1 VSFLAIEAF
10 IAIVGFILGISL
22 LIFSSDKA
30 VEHSIKIATTL
41 GISPFIVGLVLVSI
55 GTDLPEI
62 ANSIISSASDH
73 GDINVGDSLGS
84 VLTQITLVLG
94 LVCLLTKDFS
104 IKRSEIIVPG
114 VCLVLALMLTVYI
127 IQQGFISR
135 FNAFN
140 ILLSWPLFMILI
152 EKLTEKEVKK
162 QFVYVYKP
170 QFRKDLIIAILGF
183 VGVAIGAYVLI
194 QSVIRLS
201 TIFKVSEFFISF
213 FLVSIGTS
221 LPELIVDL
229 TAIRKKE
236 YELAIGD
243 IIGSCIVDATISI
256 SIGNLLFPTFISGG
270 LATITGLY
278 AIFASIIVI
287 TTLTLRNKLDRKAG
301 IFFIFVY
308 LFSYTMLSF

>member
-1 VSFLAIEAF
+1 MAIEAF
-10 IAIVGFILGISL
+10 IAIVGFIIGITV
-22 LIFSSDKA
+22 LIYSSDKA

-41 GISPFIVGLVLVSI
+41 GTSPFIVGLVLVSI

-62 ANSIISSASDH
+62 ANSIISSASGH

-84 VLTQITLVLG
+84 VLTQITLILG
-94 LVCLLTKDFS
+94 LICLLTKDFS
-104 IKRSEIIVPG
+104 LKRSEVIVTG
-114 VCLVLALMLTVYI
+114 ICLVLALILCVSI
-127 IQQGFISR
+127 VQQGYISR
-135 FNAFN
+135 FNAFV
-140 ILLSWPLFMILI
+140 IIASWPFLMFFSNW
-152 EKLTEKEVKK
+152 LTEKDVKK
-162 QFVYVYKP
+162 KFVYQYKWT
-170 QFRKDLIIAILGF
+170 FRQGVITATLGF
-183 VGVAIGAYVLI
+183 IGVAVGSYVLI
-194 QSVIRLS
+194 QSIIKIS
-201 TIFKVSEFFISF
+201 TIFNVSEYILSF

-256 SIGNLLFPTFISGG
+256 GIGNLLFPTFISGG

-278 AIFASIIVI
+278 AILASMIVI
-287 TTLTLRNKLDRKAG
+287 TTLVLRKRLDNKVG

-308 LFSYTMLSF
+308 LFSYTMLSL